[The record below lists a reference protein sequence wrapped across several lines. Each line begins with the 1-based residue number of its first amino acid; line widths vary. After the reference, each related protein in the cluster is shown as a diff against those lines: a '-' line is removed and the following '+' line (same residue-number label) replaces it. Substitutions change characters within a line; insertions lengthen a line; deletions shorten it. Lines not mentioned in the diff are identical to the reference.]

1 MSSGET
7 DRGRSGAAEGAE
19 LLRPVPKSSVSD
31 AIVDQI
37 TDLISRNVLKPGDRL
52 PSEREL
58 CRRFAVGRTSVREA
72 LRSLSV
78 MGILT
83 GRVGDGT
90 FVADNE
96 SHLGRAYEWGLRPRP
111 EAGRRP
117 HRDAAHAGVQHG
129 LVGRRARQRTEP
141 RGDRGDAARNG
152 EGDRAAGRVPR
163 VRRRLPPRGRPRRP
177 QLDPLQP
184 GAHHPRLPAGV
195 DQGEPGNLVI
205 PGGGPRQ
212 AFRVPASR
220 GFRCPRSGRTPG
232 PRARACA
239 PTSCRAARTFSP
251 ISVEAPGPE
260 PPCGLAAKTRRRS
273 PDRSRSPGG
282 RRR

>member
-1 MSSGET
+1 M
-7 DRGRSGAAEGAE
+7 
-19 LLRPVPKSSVSD
+19 RPVPKSSVSD

-96 SHLGRAYEWGLRPRP
+96 SHLGRAYEWGFALDPKQVGDLIETRLMLESNTASWAAERATEENLEAIAATLRGMEQEDRT
-111 EAGRRP
+111 
-117 HRDAAHAGVQHG
+117 
-129 LVGRRARQRTEP
+129 AR
-141 RGDRGDAARNG
+141 G
-152 EGDRAAGRVPR
+152 VPR
-163 VRRRLPPRGRPRRP
+163 VRRRLPPRGSPAP
-177 QLDPLQP
+177 PTTP
-184 GAHHPRLPAGV
+184 SSTTWCAHHPRLPAGV
-195 DQGEPGNLVI
+195 DQGEPWKPRH
-205 PGGGPRQ
+205 PGRGTGP
-212 AFRVPASR
+212 AFPWPSITRFSMPSPA
-220 GFRCPRSGRTPG
+220 RTPG

-239 PTSCRAARTFSP
+239 PMSCRAARTFSP
-251 ISVEAPGPE
+251 ICVEAPGPE
-260 PPCGLAAKTRRRS
+260 PPCGFSGTTRRRS
-273 PDRSRSPGG
+273 PDRSRFPGG

>member
-96 SHLGRAYEWGLRPRP
+96 SHLGRAYEWGFALDPKQVGDLIETRLMLESNTAWWAAERASEQNLEAIAATLRGMEREIERP
-111 EAGRRP
+111 GEFLEFDVAFHLEVAR
-117 HRDAAHAGVQHG
+117 AAHNSILYN
-129 LVGRRARQRTEP
+129 LVRTTRGYLQEWIKGSLETSSSRA
-141 RGDRGDAARNG
+141 
-152 EGDRAAGRVPR
+152 GDRA
-163 VRRRLPPRGRPRRP
+163 RLSVS
-177 QLDPLQP
+177 Q
-184 GAHHPRLPAGV
+184 HHEVFEAL
-195 DQGEPGNLVI
+195 
-205 PGGGPRQ
+205 
-212 AFRVPASR
+212 
-220 GFRCPRSGRTPG
+220 
-232 PRARACA
+232 ARKDA
-239 PTSCRAARTFSP
+239 RAARESMRAHVLSSSKDFQSH
-251 ISVEAPGPE
+251 
-260 PPCGLAAKTRRRS
+260 LR
-273 PDRSRSPGG
+273 
-282 RRR
+282 